1 MGKILNDVFPD
12 EVFEKIL
19 KWADSSMN
27 YPEKADKIDKLMKKN
42 GLKPLDS
49 GTNRVCYTHKDYPK
63 VVFKVGFD
71 PQGILDNLNEFHK
84 SSLSEDFATSYELDE
99 EGLILVQ
106 EKCPTIDFDY
116 FQKKET
122 KKKIRRMLE
131 RLDEEG
137 FILIDLGL
145 DKHKNYGVD
154 RKGRIRII
162 DFGYVELKSLG
173 NFSCPHVRYK
183 GDGEKKKYCKG
194 KLRYNNDF
202 TMLECDKCENVFRI
216 DVVLEG
222 YTETKY
228 KDNVKIPKYKPSKEL
243 DEFYKNFNK
252 HRDRATLKQFVAI
265 SNRTNMKGE
274 EENLNKSVLQ
284 KLKRLS
290 GGVSSEE
297 KLYVPE
303 DQEIEKSVPEETP
316 PVRNR
321 PKRPISTYYSTSR
334 GIDVLKKDESLERE
348 RKLMELTDAFNLIN
362 SDNSEESDKIVR
374 DLFFARF
381 PHVVDALKDVKQ
393 KISPEELGDDEEIR
407 DMVSICTENNIQ
419 IYRSGTND
427 NEVHIALQFEEV
439 KKDPWIVMSMGE
451 TIVHINLKE
460 HMKNILEVDH
470 DEETEL
476 IVTCMNTTPLNDF
489 NGDYEK
495 EYFGS
500 DEDDDE

>member
-1 MGKILNDVFPD
+1 
-12 EVFEKIL
+12 
-19 KWADSSMN
+19 
-27 YPEKADKIDKLMKKN
+27 
-42 GLKPLDS
+42 
-49 GTNRVCYTHKDYPK
+49 
-63 VVFKVGFD
+63 
-71 PQGILDNLNEFHK
+71 
-84 SSLSEDFATSYELDE
+84 
-99 EGLILVQ
+99 
-106 EKCPTIDFDY
+106 
-116 FQKKET
+116 
-122 KKKIRRMLE
+122 
-131 RLDEEG
+131 
-137 FILIDLGL
+137 
-145 DKHKNYGVD
+145 
-154 RKGRIRII
+154 
-162 DFGYVELKSLG
+162 
-173 NFSCPHVRYK
+173 
-183 GDGEKKKYCKG
+183 
-194 KLRYNNDF
+194 
-202 TMLECDKCENVFRI
+202 
-216 DVVLEG
+216 
-222 YTETKY
+222 
-228 KDNVKIPKYKPSKEL
+228 
-243 DEFYKNFNK
+243 
-252 HRDRATLKQFVAI
+252 
-265 SNRTNMKGE
+265 
-274 EENLNKSVLQ
+274 
-284 KLKRLS
+284 
-290 GGVSSEE
+290 
-297 KLYVPE
+297 
-303 DQEIEKSVPEETP
+303 
-316 PVRNR
+316 
-321 PKRPISTYYSTSR
+321 
-334 GIDVLKKDESLERE
+334 LKKDESLERE